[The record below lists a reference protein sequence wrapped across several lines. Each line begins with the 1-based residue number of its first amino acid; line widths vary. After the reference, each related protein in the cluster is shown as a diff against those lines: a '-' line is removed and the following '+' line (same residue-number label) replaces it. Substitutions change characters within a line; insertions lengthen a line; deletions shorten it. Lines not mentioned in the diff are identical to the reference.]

1 MLTYSHQLKCTKPSW
16 LLYKVKPSWRAII
29 FVWCTQVSWEGKKH
43 VAMIRML
50 SGESWARNRNSKFA
64 EQGEWEAGEKT
75 CRVALVCVPQTP
87 GRMFSK
93 MTKRSKNHRSSS
105 MSKSTKSSLTPY
117 RHWLSCPYCEK
128 KAISIWDRVK
138 KRRKISINHS
148 KNKTQEGVLS
158 RLAQFPFTTR
168 HQGYK
173 WTWTGLQ
180 DKTCTELGPAKA
192 ALMKRST
199 HSWWVLFCI
208 FFLAQLL
215 PNLIDRFSSAWSF
228 LRWVQGP
235 KCPA

>member
-128 KAISIWDRVK
+128 KKPFPSETGSKKEGKSPSTILKTKHKKVSYLGWHSSLSQHVIRVT
-138 KRRKISINHS
+138 SGH
-148 KNKTQEGVLS
+148 G
-158 RLAQFPFTTR
+158 
-168 HQGYK
+168 QGYK
-173 WTWTGLQ
+173 IDMYRTG
-180 DKTCTELGPAKA
+180 T
-192 ALMKRST
+192 S
-199 HSWWVLFCI
+199 
-208 FFLAQLL
+208 
-215 PNLIDRFSSAWSF
+215 
-228 LRWVQGP
+228 
-235 KCPA
+235 